1 MMLSVKDYP
10 SLGERI
16 WCGTTAAGLRVRVVP
31 KPGFAKQ
38 YAFLATDYGSLDIAF
53 CSGGENYV
61 TPLGVAHYLEHK
73 MFDLPQRNAMQEFS
87 ALGGNPNAFT
97 SYDITAYYVQ
107 CTERFE
113 ENLDLLLEMV
123 FTPWFTPESVEKE
136 QGIIAQEIR
145 MYEDSADSR
154 VFENLFAAMYATH
167 PVRHSIAGT
176 VESISHITS
185 ETLYACHSAFYTPE
199 NMILCVVGDVD
210 PEQVFAAAER
220 VKAGEPAVTGR
231 DYGPGE
237 EMRPKEALTECT
249 MEVAMP
255 AFAIGF
261 KAEPADMGKPSMARD
276 ILGDL
281 AAELLMGESSPL
293 YARLYDGGLIDAG
306 FSCGYES
313 VRGAGMISASGD
325 SEDPQSVLE
334 AILEEAERIDREG
347 VDEELFLRLKR
358 SAIGRWIRGLDSFES
373 ICYRLCAYEF
383 SDVEYFDFMDVFREI
398 TADQAASFLRGVVT
412 RERAAMSVVWPK
424 DKEVSQ
430 DA

>member
-1 MMLSVKDYP
+1 MLSMKEY
-10 SLGERI
+10 SALGEKLWR
-16 WCGTTAAGLRVRVVP
+16 GTTAGGLRVRVVP
-31 KPGFAKQ
+31 KPGFAKT
-38 YAFLATDYGSLDIAF
+38 YAFLATDYGSVDIAF
-53 CSGGENYV
+53 SSGGAAYL

-87 ALGGNPNAFT
+87 KFGGNPNAFT
-97 SYDITAYYVQ
+97 SYDITAYYVE
-107 CTERFE
+107 CTQRFS

-154 VFENLFAAMYATH
+154 VFENLFAAMYEKH
-167 PVRHSIAGT
+167 PIRNSIAGT
-176 VESISHITS
+176 VESISQITAD
-185 ETLYACHSAFYTPE
+185 TLYACHAAFYTPE

-220 VKAGEPAVTGR
+220 VKPGKPAATDR
-231 DYGPGE
+231 DYGPA
-237 EMRPKEALTECT
+237 EALRPREAYTECT

-255 AFAIGF
+255 AFALGF
-261 KAEPADMGKPSMARD
+261 KAEPAGSGRQTMVRD

-293 YARLYDGGLIDAG
+293 YAKLYSQGLIDAG

-313 VRGAGMISASGD
+313 VRGAGMLSASGD
-325 SEDPQSVLE
+325 SEDPNAVLE
-334 AILEEAERIDREG
+334 AILEEAARLEREG
-347 VDEELFLRLKR
+347 LDTELFHRLKR
-358 SAIGRWIRGLDSFES
+358 SAMGRWIRGLDSFES

-383 SDVEYFDFMDVFREI
+383 DDMEYFEFLDVFQDVTPEQ
-398 TADQAASFLRGVVT
+398 TAAFLREVVT
-412 RERAAMSVVWPK
+412 RERAALSVVRPRE
-424 DKEVSQ
+424 KEAEQ
-430 DA
+430 A